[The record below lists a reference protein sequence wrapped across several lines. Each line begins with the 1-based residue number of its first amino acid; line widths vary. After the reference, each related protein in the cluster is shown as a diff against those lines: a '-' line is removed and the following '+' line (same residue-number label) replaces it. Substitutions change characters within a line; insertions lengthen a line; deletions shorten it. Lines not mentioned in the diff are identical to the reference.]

1 MRDFSATLGYVGN
14 HGDNQNFP
22 VDINQVPESAL
33 GPNDNSSEPYPLF
46 QGINGST
53 NNAISNYNALQA
65 ILTKRMSNGLQFSV
79 NYGWSHFL
87 DDGDS
92 SGWANRGGWQN
103 YQNAYVPSQD
113 YSNSN
118 FDVRQA
124 IRGEVVYKLPVGR
137 GMQFLNDNLIADEVL
152 GGWQV
157 SSTFIG
163 ETGSPISLT
172 TAGNNNSGNQS
183 GSNTQYANLV
193 GNYKS
198 NDTGPDVKPG
208 TSGAYHSLTEWYNL
222 DAFALPAAFT
232 YGNFRRNIVTGPDLT
247 NINFSIGKAFDLW
260 PERNVKF
267 QIRASANNI
276 LNHPSFGQPGTTLG
290 TVNAVQAQGNAN
302 INSVTIGGR
311 VWEMYGRLSF

>member
-1 MRDFSATLGYVGN
+1 MKDWSASVAYVGN
-14 HGDNQNFP
+14 HGDHLNFP
-22 VDINQVPESAL
+22 VDINQVPVSAL
-33 GPNDNSSEPYPLF
+33 GPNDNKSQPYPLF
-46 QGINGST
+46 QAINGST

-65 ILTKRMSNGLQFSV
+65 ILSKRMSNGLQFSV

-92 SGWANRGGWQN
+92 SGWANRAGWFN
-103 YQNAYVPSQD
+103 YQNAYVPSQN

-118 FDVRQA
+118 FDIRHA
-124 IRGEVVYKLPVGR
+124 IRGETVYKLPFGR
-137 GMQFLNDNLIADEVL
+137 GMQFLNNNLLADEVL

-163 ETGSPISLT
+163 ETGNPISLT
-172 TAGNNNSGNQS
+172 TAGYNNSNNQS
-183 GSNTQYANLV
+183 GAYTQYANLV

-198 NDTGPDVKPG
+198 TDNGPDAVGGGK
-208 TSGAYHSLTEWYNL
+208 YHSLKEWYNL
-222 DAFALPAAFT
+222 DAFALPAPYT

-247 NINFSIGKAFDLW
+247 NINFSIGKGFDLW
-260 PERNVKF
+260 PDRGVKF

-290 TVNAVQAQGNAN
+290 GPPSAELNGAS

>member
-1 MRDFSATLGYVGN
+1 M
-14 HGDNQNFP
+14 
-22 VDINQVPESAL
+22 
-33 GPNDNSSEPYPLF
+33 
-46 QGINGST
+46 
-53 NNAISNYNALQA
+53 
-65 ILTKRMSNGLQFSV
+65 

-103 YQNAYVPSQD
+103 YQNAYAPSED

-118 FDVRQA
+118 FDIRHA
-124 IRGEVVYKLPVGR
+124 IRGEAIYKLPFGR
-137 GMQFLNDNLIADEVL
+137 GMQFLNNNLVADEVL

-163 ETGSPISLT
+163 ETGNPISLT
-172 TAGNNNSGNQS
+172 TAGYNSSNNQS
-183 GSNTQYANLV
+183 GSYTQFANLV

-198 NDTGPDVKPG
+198 TDTGPDATG
-208 TSGAYHSLTEWYNL
+208 GGQYHSLKEWYNL
-222 DAFALPAAFT
+222 DAFALPAPYT
-232 YGNFRRNIVTGPDLT
+232 YGNFRRNIVAGPDLT
-247 NINFSIGKAFDLW
+247 NVNFSIGKGFDLW
-260 PERNVKF
+260 PERNVRF

-290 TVNAVQAQGNAN
+290 GPPSAEIGGAN

-311 VWEMYGRLSF
+311 VREMYGRLSF